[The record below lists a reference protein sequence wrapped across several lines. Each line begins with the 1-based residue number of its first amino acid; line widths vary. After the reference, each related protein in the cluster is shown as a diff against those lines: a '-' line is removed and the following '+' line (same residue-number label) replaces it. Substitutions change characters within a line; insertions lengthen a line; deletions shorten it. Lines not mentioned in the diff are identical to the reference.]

1 MANGNAILSG
11 LACLAERGKYA
22 EIAREN
28 EQLKATLTETGRK
41 RKGTGRLQTGR
52 G

>member
-28 EQLKATLTETGRK
+28 EQLKVTLTE
-41 RKGTGRLQTGR
+41 TGRLQTGR